1 MIFLTVGS
9 AYPFD
14 RLVKA
19 VDDFIEQSIICEKV
33 YAQIGKSGY
42 TTRNMPSVPLLPIHN
57 FNEHLQNADAV
68 ISHAGIG
75 TILTCMELDKPLL
88 VVPRRK
94 RYSEIVADHQ
104 IDTARKYERS
114 GLLLVAYEIE
124 ELPNKIEQLRTFRS
138 NKEHRNREE
147 IVEHIER
154 FLAAREKLYG
164 SVYANKSAY
173 IN

>member
-19 VDDFIEQSIICEKV
+19 VDHFIEKSIIRNKV

-42 TTRNMPSVPLLPIHN
+42 TPRNMFSVSLLSIHH

-75 TILTCMELDKPLL
+75 TIMACMEFHKPLL

-94 RYSEIVADHQ
+94 RRDEIVADDQ
-104 IDTARKYERS
+104 IEIAKKFERI
-114 GLLLVAYEIE
+114 GLLLAAYEIE
-124 ELPNKIEQLRTFRS
+124 ELPAKIQQLYSFRPS
-138 NKEHRNREE
+138 RELCNVDGIVTHIEEFLGAREE
-147 IVEHIER
+147 LPIATQIH
-154 FLAAREKLYG
+154 
-164 SVYANKSAY
+164 
-173 IN
+173 